1 MASSYQPGVRR
12 VGLGG
17 PSSRGFNPVKAADN
31 SEAVLRRGQSDLE
44 SLSRVQQFNLKSK
57 AEGIEAILDLSKTA
71 LEFTV
76 KRQEARNEMDRK
88 QALAKA
94 LNRDLIPKPG
104 AIKDFRANTQLLRNT
119 AVQEQQE
126 LNVLEAT
133 KPDQAIEIRAN
144 DPVLTGWAAYG
155 DAQGTALRAAAS
167 AESLIEAAYSD
178 LTKSIPITDAQGNTR
193 WIAPSEANSS
203 SEMNAVWAVILQGF
217 IGASGLDGP
226 NGQIN
231 PLLLAENVTPK
242 IMEIKAAIFKK
253 EYGRIAAAQRDK
265 AESGVTARLGMAL
278 ARSNLKDPQNLAY
291 IFQFGGQEL
300 AAAANKPRSEADEL
314 VYRRM
319 LTEAWSRKDTDAIKV
334 IQGLQRAA
342 DGSTSMGTLEQ
353 NFPGVAEE
361 VTSKIIAF
369 NEAEAERQ
377 KKAQQATVDNAV
389 RTYELSIIGKP
400 PDVVEKEWTIQKT
413 TLTEMT
419 KAGLEGAAAA
429 LIIHEQKPKRRVS
442 QSVEDNL
449 VAYIKANP
457 GRYTKAQVEKSIAD
471 GEFSPGIIN
480 RLTFP
485 EDVAGPMAKPYRAQI
500 DKAALGAIQ
509 AQLSGSAFKATDLAS
524 GEVITRSKQLG
535 VEIYEAVLR
544 VAAQKKVLTDE
555 DVNAVTERIIKQ
567 ALDPKTGD
575 KRFQVDPV
583 RSTEKG
589 RPVRFLQG
597 LTDNTAAVNQTA
609 AGATTRI
616 DYSFIKPADLRG
628 VPVRP
633 GDQVLAPGTLETS
646 AETYRRTGSFPGD
659 QLPAVRATAL
669 TQTEFLRTQ
678 LGEPRSL
685 ADLAQPLQLAIQD
698 NPRSTPMELFYANW
712 QTQRK
717 QLLLQGQQ
725 VAPGALA
732 PETADLL
739 RDQGKK
745 EGGARGYEAANRG
758 ASGDM
763 PNGIPGLTGM
773 TLKQVQASGARH
785 VGMHQFK
792 LGPGQTLAELTT
804 RMGLTG
810 DEKFTPELQDRMAAE
825 LIWGGWKRPALTA
838 FLKGGGNLE
847 RAVADYNN
855 EWEIGKLGFNVRP
868 YLLKMRAAY
877 QVRGAGAVGQA
888 GNFSKANV
896 TSISYE
902 RKGRGDSYQPGGV
915 DINFRDK
922 QFPALA
928 AGKVIEIGNQ
938 PGGYGLWVV
947 TEHVDPKTG
956 QTFQLINAHL
966 DAIHVKEGQSINVGT
981 VLGRQGSTGT
991 TSAGGIASIDPIMP
1005 APRGSR
1011 AQVPYARPAVLKE
1024 LLGTL
1029 IR

>member
-12 VGLGG
+12 VGLGT
-17 PSSRGFNPVKAADN
+17 PSSRGFSPVQAADN

-71 LEFTV
+71 MDFTV
-76 KRQEARNEMDRK
+76 KRQEVRNENDRK
-88 QALAKA
+88 LGIADI
-94 LNRDLIPKPG
+94 LNGDMQPKP
-104 AIKDFRANTQLLRNT
+104 AARQAYRDNTQLLRNT
-119 AVQEQQE
+119 AVREQQS
-126 LNVLEAT
+126 LNELEAAR
-133 KPDQAIEIRAN
+133 PDVALEVRAT
-144 DPVLTGWAAYG
+144 DPVVSGWRQYG
-155 DAQGTALRAAAS
+155 QAQGIAMQAAAS
-167 AESLIEAAYSD
+167 AEGLFDAAY
-178 LTKSIPITDAQGNTR
+178 LNPAKNIPITDAQGNTR
-193 WIAPSEANSS
+193 MIAASEAKSP

-217 IGASGLDGP
+217 IGASGLDG
-226 NGQIN
+226 IN
-231 PLLLAENVTPK
+231 PLLLAEEVTPK
-242 IMEIKAAIFKK
+242 IMALKAAIFKR
-253 EYGRIAAAQRDK
+253 EYGRIAAAQRDE
-265 AESGVTARLGMAL
+265 AQMTVTAQLGGALANTDLKDSQAL
-278 ARSNLKDPQNLAY
+278 ARV
-291 IFQFGGQEL
+291 FQFGGEEL
-300 AAAANKPRSEADEL
+300 AAATNKPRSEADEL

-319 LTEAWSRKDTDAIKV
+319 LAEAWRRKDVDAINV
-334 IQGLQRAA
+334 IKGLPRAA
-342 DGSTSMGTLEQ
+342 DGSMSLGTLDMS
-353 NFPGVAEE
+353 FPDVADE
-361 VTSKIIAF
+361 VASKVVAF
-369 NEAEAERQ
+369 NEAEADRQ

-389 RTYELSIIGKP
+389 KAYELSIIGQP
-400 PDVVEKEWTIQKT
+400 PDKVEQAWALQKRV
-413 TLTEMT
+413 LTEMT
-419 KAGLEGAAAA
+419 SAGVQGADVA
-429 LIIHEQKPKRRVS
+429 LIAHEQKPKRQVS
-442 QSVEDNL
+442 QSVEDNF
-449 VAYIKANP
+449 VAAFAANP

-500 DKAALGAIQ
+500 NKAALGAIQ

-524 GEVITRSKQLG
+524 GEVITRSNQLG
-535 VEIYEAVLR
+535 AEIYEAVLR
-544 VAAQKKVLTDE
+544 VAAQKKVLTEE
-555 DVNAVTERIIKQ
+555 DVNAVTERIIKR

-575 KRFQVDPV
+575 KRFLVNQT
-583 RSTEKG
+583 RSTKPG
-589 RPVRFLQG
+589 RPVEFGAPLQ
-597 LTDNTAAVNQTA
+597 DRTAAVNQTA

-646 AETYRRTGSFPGD
+646 AEIYRRTGSFPGD
-659 QLPAVRATAL
+659 QLPAVRSTAL

-678 LGEPRSL
+678 TGEPRSL
-685 ADLAQPLQLAIQD
+685 ADLAQGLQMAILD
-698 NPRSTPMELFYANW
+698 NPRSTPLELFAANW
-712 QTQRK
+712 QTERK
-717 QLLLQGQQ
+717 QMLLQGQQ
-725 VAPGALA
+725 VTPGALA

-739 RDQGKK
+739 RDLGKK
-745 EGGARGYEAANRG
+745 EGGVRAYEAAN
-758 ASGDM
+758 SGTAMDM

-785 VGMHQFK
+785 VGKYQFK
-792 LGPGQTLAELTT
+792 LGQGQALAELTT
-804 RMGLTG
+804 RLGLTG
-810 DEKFTPELQDRMAAE
+810 NEKFTPELQDRMAAE

-838 FLKGGGNLE
+838 YLKGGGNLE
-847 RAVADYNN
+847 QAVADFNN
-855 EWEIGKLGFNVRP
+855 EWEAGKLTFNVRP

-896 TSISYE
+896 TSVSYE

-922 QFPALA
+922 QFPALLP
-928 AGKVIEIGNQ
+928 GRVIEIGNQ
-938 PGGYGLWVV
+938 PGGYGLWVT
-947 TEHVDPKTG
+947 TEHIDPKTG
-956 QTFQLINAHL
+956 RPFQLINAHL

-1011 AQVPYARPAVLKE
+1011 AQVPYTRPAVLKE
-1024 LLGTL
+1024 LLGSL

>member
-12 VGLGG
+12 VGLET
-17 PSSRGFNPVKAADN
+17 PSSRGFSPVQAADN

-76 KRQEARNEMDRK
+76 KRQEVRNENDRK
-88 QALAKA
+88 LGIADI
-94 LNRDLIPKPG
+94 LNGNMQPKPE
-104 AIKDFRANTQLLRNT
+104 ARQAYRDNTQLLRNT
-119 AVQEQQE
+119 AVREQQSLNE
-126 LNVLEAT
+126 LEDARPDVALEVRAT
-133 KPDQAIEIRAN
+133 
-144 DPVLTGWAAYG
+144 DPVVSGWRQYGQAQGIAMQAASTAEGLFDAAYLNP
-155 DAQGTALRAAAS
+155 A
-167 AESLIEAAYSD
+167 
-178 LTKSIPITDAQGNTR
+178 KNIPITDAQGNTR
-193 WIAPSEANSS
+193 MIAASEAKSP

-217 IGASGLDGP
+217 IGASGLDG
-226 NGQIN
+226 IN
-231 PLLLAENVTPK
+231 PLLLAENVTPR
-242 IMEIKAAIFKK
+242 IMELKASIFKR
-253 EYGRIAAAQRDK
+253 EYSRIAAAQRDE
-265 AESGVTARLGMAL
+265 AQMAVTAQLGGALANTDLKDSQAL
-278 ARSNLKDPQNLAY
+278 ARV
-291 IFQFGGQEL
+291 FQFGGEEL
-300 AAAANKPRSEADEL
+300 AAATNKPRSEADEL

-319 LTEAWSRKDTDAIKV
+319 LAEAWRRKDVDAINV
-334 IQGLQRAA
+334 IKSLPRAA
-342 DGSTSMGTLEQ
+342 DGSMSLGTLDMS
-353 NFPGVAEE
+353 FPDVADD
-361 VTSKIIAF
+361 VASKVVAF
-369 NEAEAERQ
+369 NEAEADRQ
-377 KKAQQATVDNAV
+377 KRAQQATVDNAV
-389 RTYELSIIGKP
+389 KAYELSIIGQP
-400 PDVVEKEWTIQKT
+400 PDKVEQAWALQKKV
-413 TLTEMT
+413 LTEMT
-419 KAGLEGAAAA
+419 SAGVQGADLA
-429 LIIHEQKPKRRVS
+429 LIAHEQKPKRRVS

-449 VAYIKANP
+449 VDYIKANP
-457 GRYTKAQVEKSIAD
+457 GRYTKAQVEKSIAN

-485 EDVAGPMAKPYRAQI
+485 EDVAGPMAKPYKKQAY
-500 DKAALGAIQ
+500 DAAKAFIASQLTSSSFKGTDLEGAEVVTRSNQLGAE
-509 AQLSGSAFKATDLAS
+509 LF
-524 GEVITRSKQLG
+524 
-535 VEIYEAVLR
+535 EAILR
-544 VAAQKKVLTDE
+544 VAAQKKGLTDE
-555 DVNAVTERIIKQ
+555 DVNATIEKILKR
-567 ALDPKTGD
+567 AGDPKTGD
-575 KRFQVDPV
+575 SRFLVSPT
-583 RSTEKG
+583 RSTRPG
-589 RPVRFLQG
+589 RPVQFLAPLQ
-597 LTDNTAAVNQTA
+597 DKTAAVNQTA

-616 DYSFIKPADLRG
+616 NYSFIKPADFRG

-633 GDQVLAPGTLETS
+633 GDQVIAPGTLETS

-669 TQTEFLRTQ
+669 TQTEFIRKQT
-678 LGEPRSL
+678 GEPRSL
-685 ADLAQPLQLAIQD
+685 ADLAQGLQPAILD

-712 QTQRK
+712 QTIRK
-717 QLLLQGQQ
+717 QMLLQGQQ
-725 VAPGALA
+725 VAPGSIA

-758 ASGDM
+758 TSGDM

-773 TLKQVQASGARH
+773 TIKQVQAAGARH

-896 TSISYE
+896 TSVSYE

-928 AGKVIEIGNQ
+928 AGKVIETGNQ

-956 QTFQLINAHL
+956 QTFQLINAHM

-1011 AQVPYARPAVLKE
+1011 VQTPYVRPAVLKE

>member
-12 VGLGG
+12 VGLGA
-17 PSSRGFNPVKAADN
+17 PSSRGFSPVQAADN

-44 SLSRVQQFNLKSK
+44 SLSRVRQFNLKSK
-57 AEGIEAILDLSKTA
+57 AEGIEALLDLSKTA
-71 LEFTV
+71 LDFTV
-76 KRQEARNEMDRK
+76 KRQEVRNENDRK
-88 QALAKA
+88 LGIADI
-94 LNRDLIPKPG
+94 LNGDMQPKPE
-104 AIKDFRANTQLLRNT
+104 ARQAYRDNTQLLRNT
-119 AVQEQQE
+119 AVREQQSLNE
-126 LNVLEAT
+126 LEDARPDVALEVRAT
-133 KPDQAIEIRAN
+133 
-144 DPVLTGWAAYG
+144 DPVISGWRQYG
-155 DAQGTALRAAAS
+155 QAQGIAMKAAAS
-167 AESLIEAAYSD
+167 AEGLLDAAY
-178 LTKSIPITDAQGNTR
+178 LNPNKNIPITDAQGNTR
-193 WIAPSEANSS
+193 MIAASEANST

-217 IGASGLDGP
+217 IGASGLDG
-226 NGQIN
+226 IN
-231 PLLLAENVTPK
+231 PLLLAENVTPR
-242 IMEIKAAIFKK
+242 IMELKASIFKR
-253 EYGRIAAAQRDK
+253 EYGRIAAAQRDE
-265 AESGVTARLGMAL
+265 AQMAVTARLGGALANTDLRNPQAL
-278 ARSNLKDPQNLAY
+278 ARV
-291 IFQFGGQEL
+291 FQFGGEEL
-300 AAAANKPRSEADEL
+300 AAATNKPRSEADEL

-319 LTEAWSRKDTDAIKV
+319 LAEAWRRKDGDAIKV
-334 IQGLQRAA
+334 IKGLPRAA
-342 DGSTSMGTLEQ
+342 DGSMSLGTLDMS
-353 NFPGVAEE
+353 FPDVADE
-361 VTSKIIAF
+361 VASKIVAF

-377 KKAQQATVDNAV
+377 KKAQQATVENAV
-389 RTYELSIIGKP
+389 KAYQLSIIGQP
-400 PDVVEKEWTIQKT
+400 PDKVEQAWSTQKQL
-413 TLTEMT
+413 LTEMVS
-419 KAGLEGAAAA
+419 AGVQGADLA
-429 LIIHEQKPKRRVS
+429 LIAHEQKPKRQVS
-442 QSVEDNL
+442 QSVEDNF
-449 VAYIKANP
+449 VAAFAANP

-485 EDVAGPMAKPYRAQI
+485 EDVAGPMAKPYKKQAY
-500 DKAALGAIQ
+500 DAAKAFIASQLTASSFKGTDLEGAEVVTRSNQLGAE
-509 AQLSGSAFKATDLAS
+509 LF
-524 GEVITRSKQLG
+524 
-535 VEIYEAVLR
+535 EAILR
-544 VAAQKKVLTDE
+544 VAAQKKGLTDE
-555 DVNAVTERIIKQ
+555 DVNATIEKILKR
-567 ALDPKTGD
+567 AGDPKTGD
-575 KRFQVDPV
+575 SRFLVSPT
-583 RSTEKG
+583 RSTRPG
-589 RPVRFLQG
+589 RPVQFLAPLQ
-597 LTDNTAAVNQTA
+597 DRTAAVNQTA

-616 DYSFIKPADLRG
+616 DYSFIKPADFRG

-633 GDQVLAPGTLETS
+633 GDQVIAPGTLETS

-669 TQTEFLRTQ
+669 TQTEFIRNQT
-678 LGEPRSL
+678 GEPRSL
-685 ADLAQPLQLAIQD
+685 ADLAQGLQLAIQD
-698 NPRSTPMELFYANW
+698 NPRSTPLELFAANW
-712 QTQRK
+712 QIQRK

-739 RDQGKK
+739 RDLGKK
-745 EGGARGYEAANRG
+745 EGGARAYEAAN
-758 ASGDM
+758 SGTAMDM

-785 VGMHQFK
+785 VGKYQFK
-792 LGPGQTLAELTT
+792 LGQGQALAELTT
-804 RMGLTG
+804 RLGLTG

-838 FLKGGGNLE
+838 YLKGGGNLE
-847 RAVADYNN
+847 QAVADFNN
-855 EWEIGKLGFNVRP
+855 EWEAGKLTFNARP

-896 TSISYE
+896 TSVSYE

-915 DINFRDK
+915 DIYFRDK

-928 AGKVIEIGNQ
+928 AGKVIETGNE

-956 QTFQLINAHL
+956 QTFQLINAHM
-966 DAIHVKEGQSINVGT
+966 DAIHVKAGQSINVGT

>member
-17 PSSRGFNPVKAADN
+17 PSSRGFSPVRAADN
-31 SEAVLRRGQSDLE
+31 SEAVLRQGQSDLE
-44 SLSRVQQFNLKSK
+44 SLSRVRQFNLKSK
-57 AEGIEAILDLSKTA
+57 AEGIESLLDLSKTA
-71 LEFTV
+71 MEFTV
-76 KRQEARNEMDRK
+76 KRQEARNENDRK
-88 QALAKA
+88 LGIADI
-94 LNRDLIPKPG
+94 LNGSMKPKPE
-104 AIKDFRANTQLLRNT
+104 AINTFRANTQLLRNT
-119 AVQEQQE
+119 AIQEQQSLNE
-126 LNVLEAT
+126 LETVRPDVALEVRAT
-133 KPDQAIEIRAN
+133 
-144 DPVLTGWAAYG
+144 DPVVSGWRQYG
-155 DAQGTALRAAAS
+155 QAQGIAMQAAS
-167 AESLIEAAYSD
+167 AAEGLFDAAYLNPS
-178 LTKSIPITDAQGNTR
+178 KNIPITDAQGNTR
-193 WIAPSEANSS
+193 MIAASEANST

-217 IGASGLDGP
+217 IGASGLDG
-226 NGQIN
+226 IN
-231 PLLLAENVTPK
+231 PLLLAENVAPR
-242 IMEIKAAIFKK
+242 IMELKASIFKR
-253 EYGRIAAAQRDK
+253 EYSRIAAAQRDE
-265 AESGVTARLGMAL
+265 AQMAVTAKLGMAL
-278 ARSNLKDPQNLAY
+278 TRSSLKDPQNLGW
-291 IFQFGGQEL
+291 IFQLGGEEL
-300 AAAANKPRSEADEL
+300 AAAANISRSEADERT
-314 VYRRM
+314 YRRM
-319 LTEAWSRKDTDAIKV
+319 LAEAWLRKDVDATKV
-334 IQGLQRAA
+334 IRNLPRAA
-342 DGSTSMGTLEQ
+342 DGSMSLGTLDMS
-353 NFPGVAEE
+353 FPEVADD
-361 VTSKIIAF
+361 VASKVVAF

-377 KKAQQATVDNAV
+377 KKAQLATVENAV
-389 RTYELSIIGKP
+389 KAYQLSIIGQP
-400 PDVVEKEWTIQKT
+400 PDKVEQAWATQKR
-413 TLTEMT
+413 LLSEMT
-419 KAGLEGAAAA
+419 AAGVQGADLA
-429 LIIHEQKPKRRVS
+429 LIAHEQKPKRQVS
-442 QSVEDNL
+442 QSVEDNF
-449 VAYIKANP
+449 VAAFAANP

-485 EDVAGPMAKPYRAQI
+485 EDIAGPMAEPYRAQI
-500 DKAALGAIQ
+500 NKAALGAIQ

-524 GEVITRSKQLG
+524 GEVVTRSDQLSA
-535 VEIYEAVLR
+535 EIYEAVLR

-555 DVNAVTERIIKQ
+555 DVNAVTERIIKK

-575 KRFQVDPV
+575 KRFLVNQT
-583 RSTEKG
+583 RSTKPG
-589 RPVRFLQG
+589 RPVEFGAPLQ
-597 LTDNTAAVNQTA
+597 DRTAAVNQTA

-616 DYSFIKPADLRG
+616 DYSFIKPADFRG

-633 GDQVLAPGTLETS
+633 GDQVIAPGTLETS

-659 QLPAVRATAL
+659 QLPAVKATAL
-669 TQTEFLRTQ
+669 TQTEFIRSQT
-678 LGEPRSL
+678 GEPRSL
-685 ADLAQPLQLAIQD
+685 ADLAQGLQLAIQD
-698 NPRSTPMELFYANW
+698 NPRSTPLELFAANW

-725 VAPGALA
+725 VTPGSIA

-773 TLKQVQASGARH
+773 TIKQVQASGARH

-877 QVRGAGAVGQA
+877 QIRGAGAVGQA
-888 GNFSKANV
+888 ANFSKANV

-902 RKGRGDSYQPGGV
+902 RKGRGDFYQPGGV
-915 DINFRDK
+915 DIYFEDK
-922 QFPALA
+922 QFPALLP
-928 AGKVIEIGNQ
+928 GKVIEIGEEK
-938 PGGYGLWVV
+938 GGYGLWVV

-956 QTFQLINAHL
+956 QTFQLINAHF
-966 DAIHVKEGQSINVGT
+966 DAIHVKEGQTVNVGT
-981 VLGRQGSTGT
+981 ILGRQGTSGT
-991 TSAGGIASIDPIMP
+991 TSKYGIASIDPIMP
-1005 APRGSR
+1005 VPRGSR
-1011 AQVPYARPAVLKE
+1011 AQVPYTRPAVLKE
-1024 LLGTL
+1024 ILGTL

>member
-12 VGLGG
+12 VGLGA
-17 PSSRGFNPVKAADN
+17 PSSRGFSPVQAADN

-57 AEGIEAILDLSKTA
+57 AEGIEALLDLSKTA
-71 LEFTV
+71 LDFTV
-76 KRQEARNEMDRK
+76 KRQEVRNENDRK
-88 QALAKA
+88 LGIADI
-94 LNRDLIPKPG
+94 LNGNMQPKP
-104 AIKDFRANTQLLRNT
+104 AARQAYRDNTQLLRNT
-119 AVQEQQE
+119 AVREQQSLNE
-126 LNVLEAT
+126 LEDARPDVALEVRAT
-133 KPDQAIEIRAN
+133 
-144 DPVLTGWAAYG
+144 DPVVSGWRQYGQAQGIAMQAASTAEGLFDAAYLNP
-155 DAQGTALRAAAS
+155 A
-167 AESLIEAAYSD
+167 
-178 LTKSIPITDAQGNTR
+178 KNIPITDAQGNTR
-193 WIAPSEANSS
+193 MIAASEAKSP

-217 IGASGLDGP
+217 IGASGLDG
-226 NGQIN
+226 IN
-231 PLLLAENVTPK
+231 PLLLAENVTPR
-242 IMEIKAAIFKK
+242 IMELKASIFKR
-253 EYGRIAAAQRDK
+253 EYGRIAAAQRDE
-265 AESGVTARLGMAL
+265 AQMAVTARLGGALANTDLRNPQAL
-278 ARSNLKDPQNLAY
+278 ARV
-291 IFQFGGQEL
+291 FQFGGEEL
-300 AAAANKPRSEADEL
+300 AAATNKPRSEADEL

-319 LTEAWSRKDTDAIKV
+319 LAEAWRRKDVDAINV
-334 IQGLQRAA
+334 IKGLPRAA
-342 DGSTSMGTLEQ
+342 DGSMSLGTLDMS
-353 NFPGVAEE
+353 FPDVADE
-361 VTSKIIAF
+361 VASKVVAF
-369 NEAEAERQ
+369 NEAEADRQ
-377 KKAQQATVDNAV
+377 KKAQQATVENAV
-389 RTYELSIIGKP
+389 RTYELSIIGQP
-400 PDVVEKEWTIQKT
+400 PDKVEQAWTLQRT
-413 TLTEMT
+413 TLTEMVE
-419 KAGLEGAAAA
+419 AGLEGAAAA
-429 LIIHEQKPKRRVS
+429 LIIHDQKPKRRVS
-442 QSVEDNL
+442 QSIEDNF
-449 VAYIKANP
+449 VAAFAANP

-485 EDVAGPMAKPYRAQI
+485 EDVAGPMAKPFRAQI

-509 AQLSGSAFKATDLAS
+509 SQLSGAAFKATDLAS

-535 VEIYEAVLR
+535 AEIYEAVLR

-555 DVNAVTERIIKQ
+555 DVNAVTERIIKR

-575 KRFQVDPV
+575 KRFQVNPV

-589 RPVRFLQG
+589 RPVGFLQG
-597 LTDNTAAVNQTA
+597 LTDKTAAVNQTA

-616 DYSFIKPADLRG
+616 DYSFIKPADFRG

-633 GDQVLAPGTLETS
+633 GDQVIAPGTLETS

-669 TQTEFLRTQ
+669 TQTEFIRAQT
-678 LGEPRSL
+678 GEPRSL
-685 ADLAQPLQLAIQD
+685 ADLAQGLQMAILD
-698 NPRSTPMELFYANW
+698 NPRSTPLELFAANW

-717 QLLLQGQQ
+717 QMLLQGQQ
-725 VAPGALA
+725 IAPGALA

-739 RDQGKK
+739 RDLGKK
-745 EGGARGYEAANRG
+745 EGGARAYEAAN
-758 ASGDM
+758 SGTAMDM

-785 VGMHQFK
+785 VGKYQFK
-792 LGPGQTLAELTT
+792 LGQGQALAELTT
-804 RMGLTG
+804 RLGLTG
-810 DEKFTPELQDRMAAE
+810 NEKFTPELQDRMAAE

-838 FLKGGGNLE
+838 YLKGGGNLE
-847 RAVADYNN
+847 QAVADFNN
-855 EWEIGKLGFNVRP
+855 EWEAGKLTFNARP

-896 TSISYE
+896 TSVSYE

-915 DINFRDK
+915 DIYFRDK

-928 AGKVIEIGNQ
+928 AGKVIETGNQ

-956 QTFQLINAHL
+956 QTFQLINAHM
-966 DAIHVKEGQSINVGT
+966 DAIHVKAGQSINVGT

-1011 AQVPYARPAVLKE
+1011 AQVPYIRPAVLKE

>member
-12 VGLGG
+12 VGLGA
-17 PSSRGFNPVKAADN
+17 PSSRGFSPVQAADN

-44 SLSRVQQFNLKSK
+44 SLSRVRQFNLKSK

-71 LEFTV
+71 MEFTI

-94 LNRDLIPKPG
+94 LNRDVVPKPG
-104 AIKDFRANTQLLRNT
+104 AIKAYRENTQLLRNT
-119 AVQEQQE
+119 AVQEQQA
-126 LNVLEAT
+126 LNVLEDT
-133 KPDQAIEIRAN
+133 RPDQAIEIRAN
-144 DPVLTGWAAYG
+144 DPVLTGWAAWG

-167 AESLIEAAYSD
+167 AESLIDAAYLD
-178 LTKSIPITDAQGNTR
+178 PTKSIPITDAQGNTK

-217 IGASGLDGP
+217 LGASGLDGL
-226 NGQIN
+226 N
-231 PLLLAENVTPK
+231 PLLIAENVTPK
-242 IMEIKAAIFKK
+242 IMELKASIFKR
-253 EYGRIAAAQRDK
+253 EYSRIAAAQRDK
-265 AESGVTARLGMAL
+265 AQMAVTAQLGGAL
-278 ARSNLKDPQNLAY
+278 ANANFKDPQTLTK
-291 IFQFGGQEL
+291 IFQFGGEEL
-300 AAAANKPRSEADEL
+300 AAATNKPRSEADEL

-319 LTEAWSRKDTDAIKV
+319 LAEAWNRKDVDAVKA
-334 IQGLQRAA
+334 LRNLPRAA
-342 DGSTSMGTLEQ
+342 DGSMSLGTLDMS
-353 NFPGVAEE
+353 FPGVADEAA
-361 VTSKIIAF
+361 SKVVAF

-377 KKAQQATVDNAV
+377 KKAQQAIVDNAV
-389 RTYELSIIGKP
+389 KAYELSIIGQP
-400 PDVVEKEWTIQKT
+400 PDKVEQAWALQKKV
-413 TLTEMT
+413 LTEMT
-419 KAGLEGAAAA
+419 SAGVQGADLA
-429 LIIHEQKPKRRVS
+429 LIAHEQKPKRRVS
-442 QSVEDNL
+442 QTVEDNF
-449 VAYIKANP
+449 VAAFAANP

-485 EDVAGPMAKPYRAQI
+485 EDIAGPMAKPYRAQI
-500 DKAALGAIQ
+500 NKAALGAIQ
-509 AQLSGSAFKATDLAS
+509 AQLSGAAFKATDLAS
-524 GEVITRSKQLG
+524 GEVVTRSNQLG
-535 VEIYEAVLR
+535 AEIYEAVLR

-555 DVNAVTERIIKQ
+555 DVNAVTERIIKK

-575 KRFQVDPV
+575 KRFLVNQT
-583 RSTEKG
+583 RSTKPG
-589 RPVRFLQG
+589 RPVEFGAPLQ
-597 LTDNTAAVNQTA
+597 DRTAAVNQTA

-616 DYSFIKPADLRG
+616 DYSFIKPADFRG

-633 GDQVLAPGTLETS
+633 GDQVIAPGTLETS

-669 TQTEFLRTQ
+669 TQTEFIRSQT
-678 LGEPRSL
+678 GEPRSL
-685 ADLAQPLQLAIQD
+685 ADLAQGLQLAILD

-712 QTQRK
+712 QTVRK
-717 QLLLQGQQ
+717 PMLLQNQQ
-725 VAPGALA
+725 VAPGSIS

-739 RDQGKK
+739 RDFGKK
-745 EGGARGYEAANRG
+745 EGGARAYEASNLG
-758 ASGDM
+758 TSGDT

-785 VGMHQFK
+785 VGKYQFK
-792 LGPGQTLAELTT
+792 LGQGQALAELTT
-804 RMGLTG
+804 RLGLTG

-838 FLKGGGNLE
+838 YLKGGGNLE
-847 RAVADYNN
+847 RAVEDFNN
-855 EWEIGKLGFNVRP
+855 EWEAGELTFNARP

-877 QVRGAGAVGQA
+877 QVRGAGAVGQTA
-888 GNFSKANV
+888 NFSKANV

-915 DINFRDK
+915 DIYFRDK

-928 AGKVIEIGNQ
+928 AGKVIETGNE

-956 QTFQLINAHL
+956 QAFQLINAHM
-966 DAIHVKEGQSINVGT
+966 DAIHVKEGQTINVGT

-1011 AQVPYARPAVLKE
+1011 VQTPYARPAVLKE

>member
-17 PSSRGFNPVKAADN
+17 PSSRGFSPVQAADN

-44 SLSRVQQFNLKSK
+44 SLSRVRQFNLKSK
-57 AEGIEAILDLSKTA
+57 AEGIEALLDLSKTA

-76 KRQEARNEMDRK
+76 KRQEVRNENDRK
-88 QALAKA
+88 LGIADI
-94 LNRDLIPKPG
+94 LNGNMQPKPE
-104 AIKDFRANTQLLRNT
+104 ARQAYRDNTQLLRNT
-119 AVQEQQE
+119 AVREQQSLNE
-126 LNVLEAT
+126 LEDARPDVALEVRAT
-133 KPDQAIEIRAN
+133 
-144 DPVLTGWAAYG
+144 DPVVSGWRQYGQAQGIAMQAASSAEGLLDAAYLNP
-155 DAQGTALRAAAS
+155 A
-167 AESLIEAAYSD
+167 
-178 LTKSIPITDAQGNTR
+178 KNIPITDAQGNTR
-193 WIAPSEANSS
+193 MIAASEAKSP

-217 IGASGLDGP
+217 IGASGLDG
-226 NGQIN
+226 IN
-231 PLLLAENVTPK
+231 PLLLAENVAPR
-242 IMEIKAAIFKK
+242 IMELKASIFKR
-253 EYGRIAAAQRDK
+253 EYGRIAAAQRDE
-265 AESGVTARLGMAL
+265 AQMAVTAQLGGAL
-278 ARSNLKDPQNLAY
+278 ANTDLKNPQALTRV
-291 IFQFGGQEL
+291 FQFGGEEL
-300 AAAANKPRSEADEL
+300 AAATNKPRSEADEL

-319 LTEAWSRKDTDAIKV
+319 LAEAWRRKDVDAINTIK
-334 IQGLQRAA
+334 GLPRAA
-342 DGSTSMGTLEQ
+342 DGSMSLGTLDMS
-353 NFPGVAEE
+353 FPDVADE
-361 VTSKIIAF
+361 VASKVVAF

-377 KKAQQATVDNAV
+377 KKAQQATVENAV

-419 KAGLEGAAAA
+419 KVGLEGAAAA
-429 LIIHEQKPKRRVS
+429 LITHEQKLKRRVS
-442 QSVEDNL
+442 QSVEDNF
-449 VAYIKANP
+449 VAAFAANP

-485 EDVAGPMAKPYRAQI
+485 EDVAGPMAKPYKKLAY
-500 DKAALGAIQ
+500 DAAKAFIASQLTASSFKGTDLEGAEVVTRSNQLGA
-509 AQLSGSAFKATDLAS
+509 
-524 GEVITRSKQLG
+524 
-535 VEIYEAVLR
+535 EIFEAILR
-544 VAAQKKVLTDE
+544 VAAQKKSLTDE
-555 DVNAVTERIIKQ
+555 DANATIEKVLKR
-567 ALDPKTGD
+567 AGDPKTGD
-575 KRFQVDPV
+575 SRFLVSPT
-583 RSTEKG
+583 RSTRPG
-589 RPVRFLQG
+589 RPVQFLAPLQ
-597 LTDNTAAVNQTA
+597 DKTANVNQTA

-646 AETYRRTGSFPGD
+646 AETYRRTNSFPGD

-669 TQTEFLRTQ
+669 TQTEFLRKQT
-678 LGEPRSL
+678 GEPRSL
-685 ADLAQPLQLAIQD
+685 ADLAQGLQLAILD

-712 QTQRK
+712 QTVRK
-717 QLLLQGQQ
+717 PLLLQGQQ

-739 RDQGKK
+739 RDLGKK
-745 EGGARGYEAANRG
+745 EGGAKAYEAAN
-758 ASGDM
+758 SGTAMDM

-773 TLKQVQASGARH
+773 TIKQVQASGARH
-785 VGMHQFK
+785 VGKYQFK
-792 LGPGQTLAELTT
+792 LGQGQALAELTT
-804 RMGLTG
+804 RLGLTG
-810 DEKFTPELQDRMAAE
+810 NEKFTPELQDRMAAE

-838 FLKGGGNLE
+838 YLKGGGNLDQ
-847 RAVADYNN
+847 AVADFNN
-855 EWEIGKLGFNVRP
+855 EWEAGKLTFNARP

-896 TSISYE
+896 TSVSYE

-915 DINFRDK
+915 DIYFRDK

-928 AGKVIEIGNQ
+928 AGKVIETGNQ

-956 QTFQLINAHL
+956 QTFQLINAHM
-966 DAIHVKEGQSINVGT
+966 DAIHVKEGQTINVGT

-1011 AQVPYARPAVLKE
+1011 TQTPYARPAVLKE